1 MYDVHDDVWDSEV
14 VAVSSLLLQGSNPS
28 DDIVNGSSKRW
39 GVVEPGRLPHIMDRD
54 GAPMVSA
61 LEARGAVRA
70 CCNLD

>member
-39 GVVEPGRLPHIMDRD
+39 GVVEPGRLPHISD
-54 GAPMVSA
+54 GSGRSA
-61 LEARGAVRA
+61 HGERVGGARSSAG
-70 CCNLD
+70 LL